1 MTLGRLPTSVVRQTS
16 FITSCPANKA
26 WINTRRLSRASNDHW
41 EFVPSELSGAL
52 RSSLYIHTFFARNP
66 NPQSELKNS
75 EFESFTSLWSF
86 TPDPS
91 HKSWPQH
98 FENFRHIQ
106 WTISDQ
112 NPCVHEGFYRKGW
125 FRRGVYD
132 AHDGH
137 NSHVG
142 VVGIVVLTS
151 DAGLVGDADDAHAIV
166 CVGRDF
172 AGAASAMAIL
182 VGEIVARRRIEVLRV
197 HVVRSP

>member
-1 MTLGRLPTSVVRQTS
+1 MTLTLNLT
-16 FITSCPANKA
+16 
-26 WINTRRLSRASNDHW
+26 
-41 EFVPSELSGAL
+41 EFCLEYQKKELTLHS
-52 RSSLYIHTFFARNP
+52 YFFARNP
-66 NPQSELKNS
+66 NPQSELTN
-75 EFESFTSLWSF
+75 EFENLTSLWLWPTF
-86 TPDPS
+86 DPRS
-91 HKSWPQH
+91 RSWKLTSEH
-98 FENFRHIQ
+98 FEYFYHIQ
-106 WTISDQ
+106 WTISNQ
-112 NPCVHEGFYRKGW
+112 NPCIHEGFYRKGW